1 MPRCVTRQDP
11 LQRERLVCTV
21 WHGKQQVGRS
31 LGPQS
36 QLTSSCIWIGT
47 GVQVPVFEFNMHQL
61 SISCSN
67 TRHQSTPCCTKRS
80 LCCNCGHCKLHSLT
94 ATSNGHCKLQCLNAT
109 SNGHCKL
116 HSLNSTSKVSIN
128 RSMLTDQGSSGCI
141 RQTYMHSKI
150 AYQQAKLESMSCWCG
165 SSTLQAEAQQKAVRV

>member
-1 MPRCVTRQDP
+1 M
-11 LQRERLVCTV
+11 CTV

-36 QLTSSCIWIGT
+36 QLTSSCIWIGA

-67 TRHQSTPCCTKRS
+67 TKHQSTPCSTKRS
-80 LCCNCGHCKLHSLT
+80 LCCNCGHCKPHLLNATSNGHFKLHSPT
-94 ATSNGHCKLQCLNAT
+94 ATSNGHCKLHCLNAT

-116 HSLNSTSKVSIN
+116 HSLNSTSKVSIDS
-128 RSMLTDQGSSGCI
+128 SMLTDQGSPGCI
-141 RQTYMHSKI
+141 RQMYMHSKT
-150 AYQQAKLESMSCWCG
+150 AYQQAQLECMSC
-165 SSTLQAEAQQKAVRV
+165 